1 MVKISA
7 TEEQVLTVA
16 AGPEVAYAFFSRP
29 EELSRA
35 MDSVERCELLPGG
48 KVRWVLEEKVDQG
61 IRFRADY
68 VVAFEGD
75 GAGHVRWRS
84 VEGNMG
90 NDGDVWIKPLPDG
103 GSEIRYRE
111 SVEPD
116 LPITPLMARLIKP
129 LVARELRREIIHF
142 LDRVRDHLSNSNK
155 PASPDAIR
163 EEIR

>member
-1 MVKISA
+1 MAKIAA
-7 TEEQVLTVA
+7 TEEQVLTVEA
-16 AGPEVAYAFFSRP
+16 CPEVAYAFFSRP

-35 MDSVERCELLPGG
+35 MDSVERCESLPGG
-48 KVRWVLEEKVDQG
+48 NVRWVLGEKVDQG
-61 IRFRADY
+61 IRFRPDY
-68 VVAFEGD
+68 IVAYDGD
-75 GAGHVRWRS
+75 GAGHIRWRT

-90 NDGDVWIKPLPDG
+90 NDGDVWITPLPDG
-103 GSEIRYRE
+103 RSEIHYRE

-129 LVARELRREIIHF
+129 LVARELRREIVHF
-142 LDRVRDHLSNSNK
+142 LDRVRDHLSNSNT